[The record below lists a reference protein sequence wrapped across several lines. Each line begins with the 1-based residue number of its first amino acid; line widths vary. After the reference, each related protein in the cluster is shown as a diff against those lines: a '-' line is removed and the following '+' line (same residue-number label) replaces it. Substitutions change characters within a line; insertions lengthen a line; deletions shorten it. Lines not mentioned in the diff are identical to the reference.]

1 MIGVTK
7 FGGVGGA
14 MCHWPSV
21 LRKVIGKDGFVAVAE
36 GGGAG
41 MASGV

>member
-1 MIGVTK
+1 MIAVTM

-21 LRKVIGKDGFVAVAE
+21 LRKVIGKGGFVAVAE
-36 GGGAG
+36 G
-41 MASGV
+41 